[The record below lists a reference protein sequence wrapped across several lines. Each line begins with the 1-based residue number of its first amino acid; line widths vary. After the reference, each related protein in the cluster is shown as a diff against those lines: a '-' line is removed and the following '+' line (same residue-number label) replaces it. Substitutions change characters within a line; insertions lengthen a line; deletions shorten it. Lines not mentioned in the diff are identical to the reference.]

1 MTSRIQA
8 GFIALVRMALGT
20 ALALLIADLAPAATL
35 AVKSG
40 ESIQAAVNRAAP
52 GDEIT
57 VEPGTY
63 REMLFIDKD
72 DIKLL
77 GVIRDGAWPVLDGEN
92 KLDNGIIA
100 SGHSVTVENFWVR
113 RFKGN
118 GIMTQGS
125 NNFRIVH
132 NVVEGP
138 CFYGIFPQFGKNGLV
153 ARNRVFNTDDGA
165 IYVGMSENVD
175 VINNETYGSFSGIEA
190 ENSKD
195 ILIEGNYTHD
205 NSTGIITSLLPGLPL
220 KTSDNLIIRHNVIV
234 KNNELVKAPP
244 GSIAVAV
251 PTGVGVLIL
260 GTHHT
265 AVEDNVIA
273 DNDSAAVF
281 IVETGLVDPTP
292 DDKIDP
298 FPNNVQV
305 LRNQYWSNGSK
316 PQRDIADMLEA
327 AGMKQGVDVLSTGKG
342 HDNCVADRES
352 LRTLGTKRFTTCAPG
367 TTTASVTT
375 LQTVKPV
382 VAPTYTLEQKG
393 RLTYMAV
400 CSGCHTYDAR
410 LIGPPMV
417 TIKALYGKDAK
428 RLSDWI
434 ANPTHKRQ
442 DYPQMPSQSYL
453 PEDVRMAVAKYILN
467 ELQH

>member
-1 MTSRIQA
+1 MAALIQA
-8 GFIALVRMALGT
+8 GLSALARIVLCI
-20 ALALLIADLAPAATL
+20 ALALLVANPAWSATL
-35 AVKSG
+35 TVRSG
-40 ESIQAAVNRAAP
+40 ESIEAAINRAAP
-52 GDEIT
+52 GDEVA

-72 DIKLL
+72 GIKLH
-77 GVIRDGAWPVLDGEN
+77 GVIRGGAWPVLDGEN
-92 KLDNGIIA
+92 KLDNGIIT
-100 SGHSVTVENFWVR
+100 SGHTVTVENFWVR
-113 RFKGN
+113 HFRGN

-138 CFYGIFPQFGKNGLV
+138 CFYGIFPQYGKNGLV
-153 ARNRVFNTDDGA
+153 ARNLVYNTDDAA
-165 IYVGMSENVD
+165 IYVGMSESVD
-175 VINNETYGSFSGIEA
+175 VTDNETYGSFSGIEA
-190 ENSKD
+190 ENSKNM
-195 ILIEGNYTHD
+195 LIEGNYAHD
-205 NSTGIITSLLPGLPL
+205 NSTGIMTSILPGLPV
-220 KTSDNLIIRHNVIV
+220 KSSDNLIIRHNVIV

-251 PTGVGVLIL
+251 PSGVGVVVL
-260 GTHHT
+260 GTNHT
-265 AVEDNVIA
+265 VVEDNVIA
-273 DNDSAAVF
+273 NNDSAAVF
-281 IVETGLVDPTP
+281 IEETGLVDPTP

-298 FPNNVQV
+298 FPENIQV
-305 LRNQYWSNGSK
+305 LRNQYWSNGNK
-316 PQRDIADMLEA
+316 PQRGIEDMLEA
-327 AGMKQGVDVLSTGKG
+327 AGLKQGVDVLSTGKG
-342 HDNCVADRES
+342 HGNCVADQES
-352 LRTLGTKRFTTCAPG
+352 LRTLGTNRYAVCAPG

-375 LQTVKPV
+375 LQTAEPV
-382 VAPTYTLEQKG
+382 VAPAYTLEQKG

-428 RLSDWI
+428 RVADWI
-434 ANPTHKRQ
+434 AHPTHKRQ

-453 PEDVRMAVAKYILN
+453 SEDIRMAVANYILN

>member
-1 MTSRIQA
+1 MTSRAQLGSIA
-8 GFIALVRMALGT
+8 AATTVVAIALT
-20 ALALLIADLAPAATL
+20 LLIADPARATTL
-35 AVKSG
+35 RVKSG
-40 ESIQAAVNRAAP
+40 ESIQSAINRAVP

-57 VEPGTY
+57 VEPGKY
-63 REMLFIDKD
+63 RETLFIDKD
-72 DIKLL
+72 RIDLH
-77 GVIRDGAWPVLDGEN
+77 GVIRDGTWPVLDGEGE
-92 KLDNGIIA
+92 LDNGIIA
-100 SGHSVTVENFWVR
+100 SGHSVTVQNFWVR

-138 CFYGIFPQFGKNGLV
+138 CFYAIFPQYGKNGLV
-153 ARNRVFNTDDGA
+153 ARNLVYNADDAA
-165 IYVGMSENVD
+165 IYVGMSESVD
-175 VINNETYGSFSGIEA
+175 VLDNETYGSFAGIEA
-190 ENSKD
+190 ENSKN
-195 ILIEGNYTHD
+195 ILIQGNYTHD
-205 NSTGIITSLLPGLPL
+205 NSTGIMTTMLPGLPV
-220 KTSDNLIIRHNVIV
+220 KTSDNLIIRRNVIA
-234 KNNELVKAPP
+234 KNNEPVKAPP
-244 GSIAVAV
+244 GSLAVAV
-251 PTGVGVLIL
+251 PSGLGVLIL
-260 GTHHT
+260 GTDHT
-265 AVEDNVIA
+265 VIEDNVIA

-298 FPNNVQV
+298 FPDNAEV

-316 PQRDIADMLEA
+316 PQRGIQDMLEA
-327 AGMKQGVDVLSTGKG
+327 AGMKQGVDILSTGKG
-342 HDNCVADRES
+342 HDNCIADRES
-352 LRTLGTKRFTTCAPG
+352 LRTLGTKRYTPCAPG
-367 TTTASVTT
+367 TTTASVIT
-375 LQTVKPV
+375 LQTAEPV

-417 TIKALYGKDAK
+417 TIKALYGKDAN
-428 RLSDWI
+428 RLADWI
-434 ANPTHKRQ
+434 SHPTHKRQ

-453 PEDVRMAVAKYILN
+453 SEDVRLAVARYILN